1 MPDRLKN
8 ALPGGL
14 PKYVDIGQIKL
25 PNNSAILNAQTALQ
39 RKTEKLDKTKD
50 WRVRIS
56 LPPGSKFAFRGQSG
70 QTNGSTRDN
79 GEGGTYSTLGF
90 MYPLSDGAGPDGV
103 VFPQTPS
110 ITVTHNARYQE
121 QALTHSNYK
130 SYFYEGS
137 DVAAIQ
143 IAGVFTCQNPAE
155 AEYVMACVQFLR
167 ACTKMFFGKT
177 ESSSSHPS
185 GTPPTLVR
193 LSGYGDFYL
202 PDLTCVVTSVAHT
215 MPDDCDYI
223 KFRTADGEN
232 YGWMPTMST
241 ITVTLQPV
249 VSRKRQAEEISLDKF
264 VNAEYISRN
273 GSGGL
278 I

>member
-14 PKYVDIGQIKL
+14 PKRVDIGMTKL
-25 PNNSAILNAQTALQ
+25 PDNEDAFAAEASLSSQSKQ
-39 RKTEKLDKTKD
+39 LDSTKD

-56 LPPGSKFAFRGQSG
+56 LPPESKFAFRAKAGG
-70 QTNGSTRDN
+70 DVGSNWGD
-79 GEGGTYSTLGF
+79 F
-90 MYPLSDGAGPDGV
+90 MYPLSNQGFDGPDGV
-103 VFPQTPS
+103 VFPQTPAV
-110 ITVTHNARYQE
+110 TVTHNARYQE
-121 QALTHSNYK
+121 QPLTHSNYK

-137 DVAAIQ
+137 DVSAIQ
-143 IAGVFTCQNPAE
+143 IAGVFTCQNSAE
-155 AEYVMACVQFLR
+155 AKYVMACVQFLR

-177 ESSSSHPS
+177 QGGSHPS

-202 PDLTCVVTSVAHT
+202 PDISCVVTSVAHT
-215 MPDDCDYI
+215 MPDDVDYI
-223 KFRTADGEN
+223 KYRQGNGDDH
-232 YGWMPTMST
+232 YGWMPTVST

-249 VSRKRQAEEISLDKF
+249 VSRKRQSEEMSLDKF
-264 VNAEYISRN
+264 VNAEYISIN
-273 GSGGL
+273 GRGGL

>member
-14 PKYVDIGQIKL
+14 PKRVDIALTKL
-25 PNNSAILNAQTALQ
+25 PDNDEVFAAEASLRSQSE
-39 RKTEKLDKTKD
+39 RLDPNKD

-56 LPPGSKFAFRGQSG
+56 LPPGSKFAFR
-70 QTNGSTRDN
+70 N
-79 GEGGTYSTLGF
+79 GEKGKAWNDF
-90 MYPLSDGAGPDGV
+90 MYPLSDIGAGNAPDGV
-103 VFPQTPS
+103 VFPQTPN

-137 DVAAIQ
+137 DVSAIQ

-155 AEYVMACVQFLR
+155 AQYVMSCVQFLR
-167 ACTKMFFGKT
+167 ACTKMYFGKGQSG
-177 ESSSSHPS
+177 SSAPA

-202 PDLTCVVTSVAHT
+202 PHISCVVTSVAHT
-215 MPDDCDYI
+215 MPEDVDYI
-223 KFRTADGEN
+223 KFITGVDN
-232 YGWMPTMST
+232 TYGWMPTVST
-241 ITVTLQPV
+241 LTVTLQPV

-264 VNAEYISRN
+264 VNAEYIAK
-273 GSGGL
+273 GGKGGL

>member
-14 PKYVDIGQIKL
+14 PKYVDIGLTKL
-25 PNNSAILNAQTALQ
+25 PNNSAILNAQKSLQ
-39 RKTEKLDKTKD
+39 SKTEKLDKTKD

-70 QTNGSTRDN
+70 KANGNTRDD
-79 GEGGTYSTLGF
+79 GEGGTYSTIGF
-90 MYPLSDGAGPDGV
+90 MYPLSADSGPDGV

-137 DVAAIQ
+137 DVSAIQ
-143 IAGVFTCQNPAE
+143 IAGVFTCQNAAE

-177 ESSSSHPS
+177 SGASMPS

-202 PDLTCVVTSVAHT
+202 PDLTCVVTSIAHT
-215 MPDDCDYI
+215 MPEDCDYI
-223 KFRTADGEN
+223 KFLTVDGEN
-232 YGWMPTMST
+232 YGWMPTVST

-249 VSRKRQAEEISLDKF
+249 VSRKRQAEEMSLDKF
-264 VNAEYISRN
+264 VNAEYIRKGGN
-273 GSGGL
+273 GGL

>member
-14 PKYVDIGQIKL
+14 PKYVDIGQTKL
-25 PNNSAILNAQTALQ
+25 SNTSARLNAETNLQ
-39 RKTEKLDKTKD
+39 RLKQKLDKTKD

-56 LPPGSKFAFRGQSG
+56 LPPGSKFAY
-70 QTNGSTRDN
+70 QTENNIAS
-79 GEGGTYSTLGF
+79 GF
-90 MYPLSDGAGPDGV
+90 MYPLSNTSGPNGV
-103 VFPQTPS
+103 IFPQTPA

-121 QALTHSNYK
+121 QNLTHSNYK

-137 DVAAIQ
+137 DVSAIQ
-143 IAGVFTCQNPAE
+143 IAGVFTCQNAE
-155 AEYVMACVQFLR
+155 EALYIMSCVQFLR

-177 ESSSSHPS
+177 GSGASMPS

-193 LSGYGDFYL
+193 LTGYGDFYL
-202 PDLTCVVTSVAHT
+202 PDISCVVTSVAHT

-223 KFRTADGEN
+223 KYRTWDDEN
-232 YGWMPTMST
+232 YGWMPTIST
-241 ITVTLQPV
+241 LTVTLQPV
-249 VSRKRQAEEISLDKF
+249 VSRKRQAEEMSLDKF
-264 VNAEYISRN
+264 VNAEYISKD
-273 GSGGL
+273 GKGGL

>member
-25 PNNSAILNAQTALQ
+25 PTNSAILNAQTALQ
-39 RKTEKLDKTKD
+39 RKTEKLDANKD

-56 LPPGSKFAFRGQSG
+56 LPPGSKFAFRNAETSE
-70 QTNGSTRDN
+70 S
-79 GEGGTYSTLGF
+79 SF
-90 MYPLSDGAGPDGV
+90 MYPLSDKRSMAKIPDGV

-143 IAGVFTCQNPAE
+143 IAGVFTCQNAQE
-155 AEYVMACVQFLR
+155 AEYVMSCVQFLR

-177 ESSSSHPS
+177 QSGSSHPS

-215 MPDDCDYI
+215 MPEDCDYI
-223 KFRTADGEN
+223 KFRPMDGEN

-264 VNAEYISRN
+264 VNAEYISKN

>member
-14 PKYVDIGQIKL
+14 PKRVDIALTKL
-25 PNNSAILNAQTALQ
+25 PENADVFAAEQSLRSQ
-39 RKTEKLDKTKD
+39 SQKLDPKRD

-56 LPPGSKFAFRGQSG
+56 LPPGSKFAFRNNEKGK
-70 QTNGSTRDN
+70 NWND
-79 GEGGTYSTLGF
+79 F
-90 MYPLSDGAGPDGV
+90 MYPLSDKGGGPDGV
-103 VFPQTPS
+103 VFPQTPN

-143 IAGVFTCQNPAE
+143 ISGVFTCQNPAE
-155 AEYVMACVQFLR
+155 AQYVMACVQFLR
-167 ACTKMFFGKT
+167 ACTKMYFGKGMT
-177 ESSSSHPS
+177 GGSAPA

-202 PDLTCVVTSVAHT
+202 PDITCVVTSVAHT
-215 MPDDCDYI
+215 MPEDVDYI
-223 KFRTADGEN
+223 KFITGFGEN

-241 ITVTLQPV
+241 LTVTLQPV
-249 VSRKRQAEEISLDKF
+249 VSRKRQAEEMSLDKF
-264 VNAEYISRN
+264 VNAEYIATD
-273 GSGGL
+273 GKGGL
-278 I
+278 L

>member
-14 PKYVDIGQIKL
+14 PKRVDIAMVKL
-25 PNNSAILNAQTALQ
+25 PGNDDVFAAEQALRSQ
-39 RKTEKLDKTKD
+39 SKKLDASKD

-56 LPPGSKFAFRGQSG
+56 LPPGSKFAYKNKGTG
-70 QTNGSTRDN
+70 I
-79 GEGGTYSTLGF
+79 TYSDF
-90 MYPLSDGAGPDGV
+90 MYPLSDSMGQDGPGGV
-103 VFPQTPS
+103 IFPQTPS

-137 DVAAIQ
+137 DVSAIQ
-143 IAGVFTCQNPAE
+143 IAGVFTCQNPKE
-155 AEYVMACVQFLR
+155 AKYVMSCVQFLR

-177 ESSSSHPS
+177 DSGASMPS

-202 PDLTCVVTSVAHT
+202 PHISCVVTSVAHT
-215 MPDDCDYI
+215 MPEDVDYI
-223 KFRTADGEN
+223 KFIYNNEN
-232 YGWMPTMST
+232 YAWMPVMST
-241 ITVTLQPV
+241 LTVTLQPV
-249 VSRKRQAEEISLDKF
+249 VSRKRQAEEMSLDKF
-264 VNAEYISRN
+264 VNAEYIRK
-273 GSGGL
+273 GDQGGL

>member
-14 PKYVDIGQIKL
+14 PKRVDIAMVKL
-25 PNNSAILNAQTALQ
+25 PGNEEVFAAEQALRSQ
-39 RKTEKLDKTKD
+39 SEKLDANKD

-56 LPPGSKFAFRGQSG
+56 LPPGSKFAFRNKETGMAWS
-70 QTNGSTRDN
+70 D
-79 GEGGTYSTLGF
+79 F
-90 MYPLSDGAGPDGV
+90 MYPLSDSLGAEEPDGV

-137 DVAAIQ
+137 DVSAIQ

-155 AEYVMACVQFLR
+155 AKYVMSCVQFLR
-167 ACTKMFFGKT
+167 ACTKMYFGKT
-177 ESSSSHPS
+177 ASGASQPA

-202 PDLTCVVTSVAHT
+202 PDITCVVTSVAHT
-215 MPDDCDYI
+215 MPEDVDYI
-223 KFRTADGEN
+223 KFLDNGEN
-232 YGWMPTMST
+232 YGWMPVLST
-241 ITVTLQPV
+241 LTVTLQPV
-249 VSRKRQAEEISLDKF
+249 VSRKRQAEEMSLDKF
-264 VNAEYISRN
+264 VNAEYISKGGN
-273 GSGGL
+273 GGL